1 MSNTSAAATGP
12 ERKIPWTQQ
21 PRLLTVRRRHAVADL
36 AARIAEN
43 FRDHRTSRSATL
55 VAHFAFLSVFPLLLV
70 FTTILGFVLDDQP
83 ELRETIVDSAFARIP
98 FVGSQLR
105 DDPSQLEGSTL
116 ALVAGLALALWAG
129 LKAFNALQF
138 SLDEVAE
145 VPFHDRPNLFVA
157 RLRSLL
163 GIVIVGIAQVG
174 TAVLAS
180 YVGVTGVR
188 GLHKLAF
195 ALSAVVVNTV
205 VLAASYRWLC
215 SRRQQWRQ
223 VAPGAVVAG
232 IAFAALQLAGT
243 AIVGRSIAGATTVY
257 GDFATVIGLMAY
269 LSLHA
274 NVAMI
279 GAELN
284 HALPMRRYPAATDD
298 DGADEVQPSTT

>member
-1 MSNTSAAATGP
+1 MSSAEEKTQ
-12 ERKIPWTQQ
+12 WTEH
-21 PRLLTVRRRHAVADL
+21 PRVLAVRRKHSVADL

-43 FRDHRTSRSATL
+43 FRAHRTGRSATL

-70 FTTILGFVLDDQP
+70 FTTVLGFVLEDQP
-83 ELRETIVDSAFARIP
+83 DLRETIVDSAFARIP

-105 DDPSQLEGSTL
+105 DDPSQLEGNTL
-116 ALVAGLALALWAG
+116 ALVLGLALALWAG

-145 VPFHDRPNLFVA
+145 VPLSDRPNLFKA

-163 GIVIVGIAQVG
+163 GIVIVGVAQIG
-174 TAVLAS
+174 TAVLTS
-180 YVGVTGVR
+180 FVGVTGVR
-188 GLHKLAF
+188 GLHKLGL
-195 ALSAVVVNTV
+195 ALAAVVVNTT

-215 SRRQQWRQ
+215 TREQTWRQ
-223 VAPGAVVAG
+223 VAPGAMVAG
-232 IAFAALQLAGT
+232 VAFAGLQLAGT
-243 AIVGRSIAGATTVY
+243 AIVGRSISGATTVY

-274 NVAMI
+274 TFAMV

-284 HALPMRRYPAATDD
+284 HALPMRRYPA
-298 DGADEVQPSTT
+298 EQPAAQASTT

>member
-1 MSNTSAAATGP
+1 MSNTSATATGP
-12 ERKIPWTQQ
+12 ERKTPWTQQ
-21 PRLLTVRRRHAVADL
+21 PRVLDVRRRHAVADL

-43 FRDHRTSRSATL
+43 FRNHRTSRSATL

-70 FTTILGFVLDDQP
+70 FTTVLGFVLDDQP

-116 ALVAGLALALWAG
+116 ALVFGLALALWAG
-129 LKAFNALQF
+129 MKAFNALQF

-145 VPFHDRPNLFVA
+145 MPLDHRPNMFVA

-163 GIVIVGIAQVG
+163 GIVIVGVAQIG
-174 TAVLAS
+174 TAALAS
-180 YVGVTGVR
+180 FVGVTGVR
-188 GLHKLAF
+188 GLHKLLF

-215 SRRQQWRQ
+215 NRPQRLRQ
-223 VAPGAVVAG
+223 VAPGAVVGG

-284 HALPMRRYPAATDD
+284 HALPMRRYPASPA
-298 DGADEVQPSTT
+298 GEGVQEAQPSTT